1 MKIKPLHDVI
11 AVKMDEVTT
20 TTASGIV
27 LASNKEKSQ
36 KAVVLAVGGDIQG
49 IQEGDTLVLTP
60 FAKLTEMKIDGE
72 MITFIKLVDV
82 VAKLN

>member
-27 LASNKEKSQ
+27 LASNKEKF
-36 KAVVLAVGGDIQG
+36 QG
-49 IQEGDTLVLTP
+49 
-60 FAKLTEMKIDGE
+60 
-72 MITFIKLVDV
+72 
-82 VAKLN
+82 